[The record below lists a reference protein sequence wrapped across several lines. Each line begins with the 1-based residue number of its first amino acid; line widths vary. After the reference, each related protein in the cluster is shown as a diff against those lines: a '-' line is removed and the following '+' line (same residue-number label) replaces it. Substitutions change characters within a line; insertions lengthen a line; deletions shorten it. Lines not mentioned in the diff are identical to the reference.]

1 MIARAACHARESD
14 CNMERNMQGN
24 AMRSRELAWGLLIV
38 LLIWAAG
45 MAAVLGPM
53 KTLERQNDAV
63 AYDQFT
69 WVGPLLA
76 WQGPAFTSLEISG
89 HAGQRQTITLSCG
102 QAGSAERTITPGY
115 FTISY
120 SAQQS
125 CAAGDFTIESD
136 VSVVPGEQ
144 TGSNDMRK
152 LSYQVGLITIDGR
165 SVTLNDFIGMT
176 QGAYGVEPHFGRV
189 TARQVLT
196 STWDSMWYWRI
207 AAQGYS
213 FDGNTSV
220 QQTVAWPFLYPYLGK
235 VVSAGLDLSTANAL
249 LVVSA
254 LACLGA
260 LAALFLLGHSLGLS
274 LGLALLAPLWL
285 AFNPFSVFL
294 YGGFSESL
302 FVFLFATAAI
312 LTVYRKWWLA
322 AVVIAALT
330 ATRFVGALAV
340 FPLIAHWLVCHA
352 RRRTLVQ
359 CAAMIVAFGSIA
371 ALGVVADVLVKW
383 QATGE
388 PLAAFLIRSAWEV
401 TTLSDFAKVLRLDLL
416 FAGEYLPLLW
426 WPVILIVMGLW
437 AGIVLVRKQA
447 YPAAIVVASGLS
459 MVLAT
464 WILNPELQ
472 SLGRYSLPLAIAVAG
487 MLGWPSLHNRAAPA
501 LTVLTVSGG
510 GFIGLVASRFYF
522 GLPPF

>member
-1 MIARAACHARESD
+1 
-14 CNMERNMQGN
+14 MQGN
-24 AMRSRELAWGLLIV
+24 AMRHRELAWGLLIV

-69 WVGPLLA
+69 WVGPTLA
-76 WQGPAFTSLEISG
+76 WQGPPFASLEISG
-89 HAGQRQTITLSCG
+89 HAGQQQTLSLFCGSEVVSERRISPGFFTLGYSAGQPCADGAFTIT
-102 QAGSAERTITPGY
+102 
-115 FTISY
+115 
-120 SAQQS
+120 
-125 CAAGDFTIESD
+125 SD
-136 VSVVPGEQ
+136 HRLVPGEQ
-144 TGSNDMRK
+144 TGSNDMRE
-152 LSYQVGLITIDGR
+152 LSYQVGLVSIDGR
-165 SVTLNDFIGMT
+165 AVALGDFISMT
-176 QGAYGVEPHFGRV
+176 RGAYGVEPHFGRV
-189 TARQVLT
+189 TARQVLS

-207 AAQGYS
+207 ASQGYA
-213 FDGNTSV
+213 FDGNSTV
-220 QQTVAWPFLYPYLGK
+220 QQTVAWPFLYPYLAKAAAAGFSLPTADALLA
-235 VVSAGLDLSTANAL
+235 VSAA
-249 LVVSA
+249 
-254 LACLGA
+254 ACLAA
-260 LAALFLLGHSLGLS
+260 LAALFLLGHSLGLG
-274 LGLALLAPLWL
+274 LGVALLAPLWL

-302 FVFLFATAAI
+302 FVLLFATSAI

-340 FPLIAHWLVCHA
+340 FPLIAYWLICHA
-352 RRRTLVQ
+352 RHCTLVQ
-359 CAAMIVAFGSIA
+359 CAVRVVAFGSIA

-388 PLAAFLIRSAWEV
+388 PLAAFLIRSAWDV
-401 TTLSDFAKVLRLDLL
+401 TALADFARIWRLDLL
-416 FAGEYLPLLW
+416 FTNGEYLPLLW
-426 WPVILIVMGLW
+426 WPVLLVVMGLGV
-437 AGIVLVRKQA
+437 GIVLVRERA
-447 YPAAIVVASGLS
+447 YPAAVVLASGLM

-487 MLGWPSLHNRAAPA
+487 MLAWPALRSRTAPA
-501 LTVLTVSGG
+501 VTVLTASGAA
-510 GFIGLVASRFYF
+510 FIGLVASRFYY